1 MYIPRPIIIVAL
13 LITLIVFLRYM
24 HVYCVVNVRAIKA
37 EAVVDS
43 LIMENQ
49 FKDLLINQ
57 IKDTT
62 YGEEIKQ
69 QSKWK

>member
-1 MYIPRPIIIVAL
+1 MYIPRPIIIVML
-13 LITLIVFLRYM
+13 LVALIVFLRYM
-24 HVYCVVNVRAIKA
+24 HEYCVVNVRAVKA

-49 FKDLLINQ
+49 FKDLIINQ

-62 YGEEIKQ
+62 YGEEIKH
-69 QSKWK
+69 QSKRK